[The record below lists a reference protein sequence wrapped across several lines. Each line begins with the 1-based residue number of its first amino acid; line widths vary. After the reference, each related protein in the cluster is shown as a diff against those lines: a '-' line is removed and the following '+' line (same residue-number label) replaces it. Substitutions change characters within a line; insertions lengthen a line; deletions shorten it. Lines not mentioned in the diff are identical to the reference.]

1 MKYRSIKTPP
11 VSGNLSL
18 KDAERAARNV
28 SLNGTHVR
36 GDAEIGKLRSGTLR
50 FHKSVAGSALTQSH
64 SRSLGTASKSRS
76 IAVGQRGTTKSVSA
90 RKK

>member
-18 KDAERAARNV
+18 KDAEKAARSV
-28 SLNGTHVR
+28 FSNGTHVR
-36 GDAEIGKLRSGTLR
+36 GDVKIGTLESGTLR

-76 IAVGQRGTTKSVSA
+76 LAVGQRGTTKSVSA